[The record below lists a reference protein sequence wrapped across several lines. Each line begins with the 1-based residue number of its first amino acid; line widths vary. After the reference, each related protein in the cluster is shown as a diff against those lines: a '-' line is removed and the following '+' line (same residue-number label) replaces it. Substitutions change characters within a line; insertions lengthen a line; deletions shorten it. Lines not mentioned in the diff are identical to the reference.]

1 MALLNPKYRNSV
13 LVNILLMLAIAIVI
27 YIALFSSLSRI
38 TNHGEQMKV
47 PVLVDKPFEEAV
59 KILNKYDFDIEVDS
73 TYDLKKPRGVVLS
86 QMPDTGTFVK
96 AGRTVFITINK
107 QEAPLT
113 LVPDLSGVSYRS
125 ADMLLR
131 SSKLVLADTIHR
143 PDIADGAILEQLYN
157 GKVIAPGE
165 MIPQGSKITLVIGD
179 GVGNIEFVVPD
190 VKGLTYPEG
199 IAMLNALGL
208 QFIDLWEGK
217 ITDSMTAVIYYQH
230 PTHKNEFGG
239 VNQIKEGELID
250 IRIRQSA
257 GDATK
262 KEGNKKPRAG
272 VNNNNDAGDSG
283 DW

>member
-1 MALLNPKYRNSV
+1 MALINPKYRNSIW
-13 LVNILLMLAIAIVI
+13 VNILIMLAIAVIAYIV
-27 YIALFSSLSRI
+27 LFSSLGKI
-38 TNHGEQMKV
+38 TNHGEQMKI

-59 KILNKYDFDIEVDS
+59 KMLNKYDFEIDVDS
-73 TYDLKKPRGVVLS
+73 TYDLKKPKGVVLS

-96 AGRTVFITINK
+96 AGRTVFITVNK

-113 LVPDLSGVSYRS
+113 QVPDLSGVSYRS

-131 SSKLVLADTIHR
+131 SSKLVLADTVHR
-143 PDIADGAILEQLYN
+143 PDIADGAILEMLHKGQ
-157 GKVIAPGE
+157 VIAPG
-165 MIPQGSKITLVIGD
+165 MMLPQGSKITLVIGD
-179 GVGNIEFVVPD
+179 GVGNIEFVVPH

-217 ITDSMTAVIYYQH
+217 ITDSMSAIIYYQF
-230 PTHKNEFGG
+230 PEAKNEFGG
-239 VNQIKEGELID
+239 MNKIKEGESID

-257 GDATK
+257 GDDAK
-262 KEGNKKPRAG
+262 AKGNKKRTKP
-272 VNNNNDAGDSG
+272 VSSSSNDDNSG